1 MPQCAFACNRQNLS
15 MTHTPAASTATA
27 SENTPSPA
35 RKRSR
40 RPLTFYILWALILGI
55 VAGYACNLQIRDEAQ
70 LAQAAGY
77 VSLAADIFLR
87 LIKMIIAPLVFST
100 LVVGI
105 AHMGDSSAVGRIG
118 GKALLWFVICSAAS
132 LGLGMVLANL
142 LQPGHNIGL
151 PLPAED
157 TAVNLKTSTLGLRTF
172 LLHLVPDSII
182 QAMASNEILQ
192 VVVFSLF
199 FGTALAGMGEKGRR
213 LAGVID
219 ELAHVVLRITG
230 SIMNLAPIAVF
241 AAVAA
246 IVATQGLSI
255 LFTFARFMGSFY
267 LALLLLWALLIFVGW
282 LVLGRSVFQ
291 LIKLLRE
298 PFMLSFSTA
307 SSEAAYPKMLEA
319 LDKFGVRR
327 RISSFVLPLGY
338 SFNLDAFS
346 IYITLAAVFIAQA
359 TNTPITMVDL
369 MTILAVSL
377 VTSKGAHGVP
387 GSAIVV
393 LAATLQAIPAIPAI
407 GLVLVLS
414 VDWFMGIARALGN
427 LIGNCVAT
435 VAIAAWDGDIDRQ
448 RAHEVLN
455 ANPELADDLAKSV
468 EVEVKA

>member
-1 MPQCAFACNRQNLS
+1 
-15 MTHTPAASTATA
+15 
-27 SENTPSPA
+27 
-35 RKRSR
+35 
-40 RPLTFYILWALILGI
+40 
-55 VAGYACNLQIRDEAQ
+55 
-70 LAQAAGY
+70 
-77 VSLAADIFLR
+77 
-87 LIKMIIAPLVFST
+87 
-100 LVVGI
+100 
-105 AHMGDSSAVGRIG
+105 
-118 GKALLWFVICSAAS
+118 

-338 SFNLDAFS
+338 SFNLDGS
-346 IYITLAAVFIAQA
+346 MIYCSFAVLFIAQA
-359 TNTPITMVDL
+359 YGIDL
-369 MTILAVSL
+369 PLGTQLAMMAVL
-377 VTSKGAHGVP
+377 MLTSKGIAGVP
-387 GSAIVV
+387 RASLVV
-393 LAATLQAIPAIPAI
+393 IAATLSQFGIPEA
-407 GLVLVLS
+407 GLLLIMG
-414 VDWFMGIARALGN
+414 VDQFLDMGRSATNAVGNGIAAAV
-427 LIGNCVAT
+427 VAKWEGQT
-435 VAIAAWDGDIDRQ
+435 GGQAGEDSRTENQIQMDTPQPASQPASQPARRTDGQETTRDKR
-448 RAHEVLN
+448 
-455 ANPELADDLAKSV
+455 
-468 EVEVKA
+468 